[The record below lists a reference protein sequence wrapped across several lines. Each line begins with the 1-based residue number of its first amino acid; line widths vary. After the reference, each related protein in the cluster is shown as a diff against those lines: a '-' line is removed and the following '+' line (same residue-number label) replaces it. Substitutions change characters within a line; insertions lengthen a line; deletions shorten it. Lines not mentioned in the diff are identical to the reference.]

1 MSTADDEL
9 PQLETAMHRVETSH
23 PRRAFTAPHREAL
36 VEVLIV
42 IDPAST
48 AAPDEMED
56 LLGDVVDRAD
66 RALDGVFDDLA
77 PTVRVDDIGISG
89 PQHVPV
95 FPANLGGETYPGAT
109 ELYEAID
116 RLRTGTSLEG
126 IMYDAAGRAFTV
138 TVWCAF
144 RRAAQEDRPVTE
156 VWSLEHR
163 PTAGSGGS

>member
-1 MSTADDEL
+1 MR
-9 PQLETAMHRVETSH
+9 RVEISH
-23 PRRAFTAPHREAL
+23 PRRAFTAPNREAL

-42 IDPAST
+42 IDPVST
-48 AAPDEMED
+48 AAPDEMEG
-56 LLGDVVDRAD
+56 LLGEVVDRAD

-116 RLRTGTSLEG
+116 RLRAGTSLDG
-126 IMYDAAGRAFTV
+126 ILYDSAGRAFTV
-138 TVWCAF
+138 TVWCSF
-144 RRAAQEDRPVTE
+144 RRIPQEDRPVTE
-156 VWSLEHR
+156 VWSLER
-163 PTAGSGGS
+163 TPAAGSGDG

>member
-1 MSTADDEL
+1 MR
-9 PQLETAMHRVETSH
+9 RVEISH
-23 PRRAFTAPHREAL
+23 PRRAFTAPAREAL

-48 AAPDEMED
+48 AAPDEMEG
-56 LLGDVVDRAD
+56 LLAEVVDRAD

-116 RLRTGTSLEG
+116 HLRAGTSLDG
-126 IMYDAAGRAFTV
+126 ILYDSAGRAFTV
-138 TVWCAF
+138 TVSCSF
-144 RRAAQEDRPVTE
+144 RRVPQEDRSVPE
-156 VWSLEHR
+156 VWSLER
-163 PTAGSGGS
+163 TPAVGSGDG